1 MAYVENFLIGRQSIF
16 DRQQNIMGYELL
28 YRTEESLDRAIITNG
43 DQATSQVIVN
53 SIMDMGLDRLVGQ
66 HTAFINLTRCFIN
79 GQISLP
85 FGPDQVVLEMLED
98 IEPTE
103 EVVKGLRA
111 LEKRG
116 YVIALDDFTYSE
128 SHRVLLDKA
137 HIVKLD
143 VMGLKPEE
151 LESRVKKLKNY
162 NVKLLAE
169 KVETQEEFQHCLS
182 LGFEYFQG
190 YFLCRPEIVEGRRLP
205 VNRIAIINLIIELQ
219 DKNTEIGHIAD
230 MIQQEISLSY
240 RLLRL
245 INSAAFSLNREVKSI
260 KHALTILGFRMI
272 RDWTRLLLLSQIDD
286 KSPELIWH
294 ALFRAKMCEAIGFC
308 IQPDRVDQF
317 FTVGLFSV
325 LDALMG
331 APLEELLETLP
342 LEQEVKDALLNRGD
356 SELTQV
362 LNLVVAYDRAEW
374 QQVSHPRLNYNQIR
388 EIYINALHDT
398 DEKMRLL
405 KN

>member
-1 MAYVENFLIGRQSIF
+1 
-16 DRQQNIMGYELL
+16 MGYELL
-28 YRTEESLDRAIITNG
+28 YRTEESLNKATITNG

-53 SIMDMGLDRLVGQ
+53 SIMDMGLERLVGQ

-85 FGPDQVVLEMLED
+85 FGPEQVVLEMLED

-103 EVVKGLRA
+103 EVIEGLKA

-128 SHRVLLDKA
+128 SHRILLDTA

-151 LESRVKKLKNY
+151 LELRVKKLKNH

-219 DKNTEIGHIAD
+219 DRNTEISYIEE

-272 RDWTRLLLLSQIDD
+272 RDWIRLLLLSQIDD
-286 KSPELIWH
+286 KSPEIIWH

-308 IQPDRVDQF
+308 IQPERVDQF

-374 QQVSHPRLNYNQIR
+374 QKVSHPRLNYNQIR
-388 EIYINALHDT
+388 EIYIDALHDT
-398 DEKMRLL
+398 DEKMCIL

>member
-1 MAYVENFLIGRQSIF
+1 MAHTENFLIGRQSIF
-16 DRQQNIMGYELL
+16 DRQQNVIGYELL
-28 YRTEESLDRAIITNG
+28 YRTEESLDRASITNG
-43 DQATSQVIVN
+43 DQATSLVIVN
-53 SIMDMGLDRLVGQ
+53 SILDMGLERLVGQ

-85 FGPDQVVLEMLED
+85 FGPEQVVLEMLED

-103 EVVKGLRA
+103 EVVNGLRA
-111 LEKRG
+111 LKKQG
-116 YVIALDDFTYSE
+116 YVIALDDFAYSE
-128 SHRVLLDKA
+128 SHRVLLDIA

-143 VMGLKPEE
+143 IMGLEPDE
-151 LESRVKKLKNY
+151 LESQVKELKGH

-169 KVETQEEFQHCLS
+169 KVETLEEFQHCLS

-205 VNRIAIINLIIELQ
+205 INRIAIINLIIELQ
-219 DKNTEIGHIAD
+219 DSNTEISHIEE
-230 MIQQEISLSY
+230 MIQHELSLSY

-260 KHALTILGFRMI
+260 KHAVTILGFRMI
-272 RDWTRLLLLSQIDD
+272 RDWTRLLLLSQMDD

-294 ALFRAKMCEAIGFC
+294 ALFRAKMCEGIGLC

-325 LDALMG
+325 LDALMD
-331 APLEELLETLP
+331 APLAELLEALP
-342 LEQEVKDALLNRGD
+342 LEKEIEDALLNRGEG
-356 SELTQV
+356 ELTQI
-362 LNLVVAYDRAEW
+362 LNLVIAYDRAEW
-374 QQVSHPRLNYNQIR
+374 QKVSHPRLSHNQIR
-388 EIYINALHDT
+388 EIYIRALHDT

-405 KN
+405 EN